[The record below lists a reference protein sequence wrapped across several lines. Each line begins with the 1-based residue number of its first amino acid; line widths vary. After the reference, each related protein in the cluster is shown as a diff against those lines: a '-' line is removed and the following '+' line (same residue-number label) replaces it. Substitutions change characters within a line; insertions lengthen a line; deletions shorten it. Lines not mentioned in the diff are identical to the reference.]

1 MPLYLKLALGNVRR
15 GARDYSV
22 YFATLG
28 FAACL
33 LYSFVASTDHL
44 RVMGLSPE
52 QLGVLGSAGDILQ
65 AFSVFTVLVFL
76 FLVRYANRFLLRRA
90 QARVRP
96 LRAVRHGAR
105 CGIGRARG
113 RDGARGCRRTGV
125 RFGSGCGTVARVRRG
140 RGLRVRRSLAARVLL
155 LARLRGMDRRM
166 LCRGVR
172 GERGGRRARY
182 RAAPADRSSC
192 PPSARRSACTSAA
205 GRAGRPGG
213 ARRGPARGRMGLVRV
228 PTGVLHRAHHPH
240 GLRRLLR
247 HVARRAPGRG
257 RMG

>member
-76 FLVRYANRFLLRRA
+76 FLVRYANRFLLRR
-90 QARVRP
+90 RK
-96 LRAVRHGAR
+96 
-105 CGIGRARG
+105 
-113 RDGARGCRRTGV
+113 RD
-125 RFGSGCGTVARVRRG
+125 
-140 RGLRVRRSLAARVLL
+140 
-155 LARLRGMDRRM
+155 
-166 LCRGVR
+166 
-172 GERGGRRARY
+172 
-182 RAAPADRSSC
+182 RAAPADRAHVRR
-192 PPSARRSACTSAA
+192 ARAGAHAPRRP

-213 ARRGPARGRMGLVRV
+213 ARRGPARGGMGLVRG
-228 PTGVLHRAHHPH
+228 PTGVLHRAHQPH

-247 HVARRAPGRG
+247 PVARRAPGRG